1 MCSTKNEK
9 TIVFSSSLDNWRE
22 ANSSFDVGE
31 LRIAYH
37 GENHNKSYI
46 SKEAFEDAIPT
57 MYNCPI
63 VCNYMRE
70 SDSIGGHDVEFVKTD
85 SAVKMVNVTQPVG
98 IVPESAEYSW
108 KEITE
113 PNGETHE
120 YLCVDTLF
128 WKRQEAYSH
137 IKDNGITDESME
149 ISIKSGST
157 RDDGLYHIDKFEFL
171 AFCLLER
178 DNPCFESACVE
189 MFSENKFREQY
200 MEMIADFKREFN
212 TVSSSNEEAIF
223 AKGGN
228 ENMEISEL
236 LAKFGLTE
244 ENIADVNLEG
254 LSSEEIE
261 QKFAEI
267 KNSLSG
273 EPAQEDDNKNEEF
286 AEDPR
291 EENVD
296 EQGEENKPEDEE
308 KKFSLTTDQFVKEL
322 CDCLRPVMY
331 DDPTWGRCRRYGYCD
346 SDMAANEVYVYDYQ
360 DWNIYGFKYTVNGD
374 SVSIDFSTKTRKRIS
389 YVDFDNGTAE
399 FSLKE
404 MLSPMEEAF
413 NAKLDATNKEIEEL
427 GKYKADREYEDNKSR
442 VETLFSSFSDLEGDE
457 RFETLKNEVSEGK
470 YAMKSED
477 IEDKCFAIR
486 GRNMTA
492 KFSANTQTQPI
503 RIPAK
508 NTTEVSDEPYGGIFT
523 KYGFGK

>member
-1 MCSTKNEK
+1 MVCSTENEK

-37 GENHNKSYI
+37 GKNRNKSYI
-46 SKEAFEDAIPT
+46 SKEAFEEAIPSI
-57 MYNCPI
+57 YNCPI
-63 VCNYMRE
+63 VCNYNRE

-85 SAVKMVNVTQPVG
+85 NAVKMVNVTQPVG

-108 KEITE
+108 KEIEE

-120 YLCVDTLF
+120 YLCVDALF

-157 RDDGLYHIDKFEFL
+157 QDDGFYHIDKFEFL

-178 DNPCFESACVE
+178 DNPCFESACIE
-189 MFSENKFREQY
+189 MFSENSFREQY
-200 MEMIADFKREFN
+200 TEMIADFKREFKN
-212 TVSSSNEEAIF
+212 VSSDEEAIF

-228 ENMEISEL
+228 ENMDISEL

-244 ENIADVNLEG
+244 ENIAGVEIDG

-267 KNSLSG
+267 KNSLSD
-273 EPAQEDDNKNEEF
+273 EFAQKDDNEG
-286 AEDPR
+286 EDP
-291 EENVD
+291 EKEPEVENTD
-296 EQGEENKPEDEE
+296 EQNKETKPEEDE
-308 KKFSLTTDQFVKEL
+308 KKFSLTTEQFVKEL
-322 CDCLRPVMY
+322 NDCLSVETFEHPWY
-331 DDPTWGRCRRYGYCD
+331 GKCRRYGYCD
-346 SDMAANEVYVYDYQ
+346 SDMSTNDVYAHDYS
-360 DWNIYGFKYTVNGD
+360 DYNIYGFKYTVNGD
-374 SVSIDFSTKTRKRIS
+374 SVSVDFSTKTRKRIS

-399 FSLKE
+399 FSLKD
-404 MLSPMEEAF
+404 MLSPIEEAF
-413 NAKLDATNKEIEEL
+413 NAKLDKANKEIEAL
-427 GKYKADREYEDNKSR
+427 SNYKANREYEDNKSR
-442 VETLFSSFSDLEGDE
+442 VETLFSNFSDLEGDE
-457 RFETLKNEVSEGK
+457 RFETLKNEVCEGK
-470 YAMKSED
+470 YAMTSED

-508 NTTEVSDEPYGGIFT
+508 NTTEVSDEPYGGIFA
-523 KYGFGK
+523 KYGIGK